1 MSKYQITHNAPI
13 ALCAAILISAL
24 VVPGSA
30 QNAVIAQE
38 QGFTIPPNV
47 QTPVVLQTQPDA
59 ACDLHLPGVND
70 AAHTMRLYANEE
82 GYVRVHLTVQEGS
95 QEDQRVQLD
104 CAAGGTV
111 TTYPVRL
118 RAAVSAT
125 ADMPAPQAYVPTP
138 KSARVLP
145 ALTEATAQQ
154 FSDQYLASLG
164 YPPRPDATA
173 SPDRYA
179 KWLDRVSRPMTVLQP
194 HLVSNPNI
202 TRRPR
207 SVEKGVEAN
216 TLETLSNWSGQ
227 ELRYKSNSYFEIDGD
242 WNVPSVTGEV
252 GKATYSTMWIGM
264 DGDPN
269 NPLDPKAVNDLV
281 QVGTEQDL
289 NDLGGGIGA
298 ANYYAWEELLPNQPF
313 EVVLPGLANINSGD
327 KIHASVYICD
337 SDTLRNQFGK
347 NACFYLD
354 DESFASSVAP
364 IVVPF
369 GSTTFQ
375 GSEAEWIMERPTL
388 KGGVLPDLANYGA
401 AFMTETGAENSI
413 GVEQSSAKAV
423 DITMTN
429 GKDTLS
435 TSTNL
440 PIVFTWHHFH

>member
-1 MSKYQITHNAPI
+1 MSKHQMIYNVPFA
-13 ALCAAILISAL
+13 ACAAILMSGLA
-24 VVPGSA
+24 VPGSA
-30 QNAVIAQE
+30 QNAVIVQE

-47 QTPVVLQTQPDA
+47 QTPVVLLTQPDA

-125 ADMPAPQAYVPTP
+125 ADMPAPQAYVPAP
-138 KSARVLP
+138 KDARVLP
-145 ALTEATAQQ
+145 ALTEETAQG
-154 FSDQYLASLG
+154 FSDRYLVSLG

-179 KWLDRVSRPMTVLQP
+179 KWLDRVSRPVTLLPP

-202 TRRPR
+202 TRQRR
-207 SVEKGVEAN
+207 GVEPGVEAN
-216 TLETLSNWSGQ
+216 TLETTNNWSGQ
-227 ELRYKSNSYFEIDGD
+227 ELRYKSSSYFEIDGA
-242 WNVPSVTGEV
+242 WNVPSVVGEV

-264 DGDPN
+264 DGDCN
-269 NPLDPKAVNDLV
+269 NPLDPKACNDLV
-281 QVGTEQDL
+281 QEGTEQDYS
-289 NDLGGGIGA
+289 DLGGGIGA
-298 ANYYAWEELLPNQPF
+298 AHYYAWEELLPNQPT
-313 EVVLPGLANINSGD
+313 EQYLPGLSNINSGD
-327 KIHASVYICD
+327 VIHASLYICD
-337 SDTLRNQFGK
+337 SDTLKDEFGK
-347 NACFYLD
+347 YACFVLLD
-354 DESFASSVAP
+354 ENVAQSVGP

-369 GSTTFQ
+369 GNTKFH

-388 KGGVLPDLANYGA
+388 TGGVLPDLANYGSA
-401 AFMTETGAENSI
+401 LMTGTDAENST
-413 GVEQSSAKAV
+413 GVGQSSAKAV
-423 DITMTN
+423 NITMTN

-440 PIVFTWHHFH
+440 PIVFTWRHFH

>member
-1 MSKYQITHNAPI
+1 MSKYQMTHNVPI
-13 ALCAAILISAL
+13 ALCAAILMSSLA
-24 VVPGSA
+24 VPGSA
-30 QNAVIAQE
+30 QNAVIAPE

-70 AAHTMRLYANEE
+70 AAQSMRLYANEE
-82 GYVRVHLTVQEGS
+82 GYVRVHLNIQEGS

-138 KSARVLP
+138 KAARVLP

-179 KWLDRVSRPMTVLQP
+179 KWLDRVSRPVTLLPP

-202 TRRPR
+202 TRRR
-207 SVEKGVEAN
+207 RGVETGVEAN
-216 TLETLSNWSGQ
+216 TLETTNNWSGQ

-242 WNVPSVTGEV
+242 WNVPSVVGEV

-264 DGDPN
+264 DGDSN
-269 NPLDPKAVNDLV
+269 NPLDPKAGNDLV
-281 QVGTEQDL
+281 QVGTEQDYS
-289 NDLGGGIGA
+289 DLGGGIGA
-298 ANYYAWEELLPNQPF
+298 ANYYA
-313 EVVLPGLANINSGD
+313 
-327 KIHASVYICD
+327 
-337 SDTLRNQFGK
+337 
-347 NACFYLD
+347 
-354 DESFASSVAP
+354 
-364 IVVPF
+364 
-369 GSTTFQ
+369 
-375 GSEAEWIMERPTL
+375 
-388 KGGVLPDLANYGA
+388 
-401 AFMTETGAENSI
+401 
-413 GVEQSSAKAV
+413 
-423 DITMTN
+423 
-429 GKDTLS
+429 
-435 TSTNL
+435 
-440 PIVFTWHHFH
+440 

>member
-1 MSKYQITHNAPI
+1 MSKYQIIHNVPI
-13 ALCAAILISAL
+13 AACAAILMSGLA
-24 VVPGSA
+24 VPGSA
-30 QNAVIAQE
+30 QNAVIAPE

-95 QEDQRVQLD
+95 QEGQRVQLD

-138 KSARVLP
+138 KTARVLP
-145 ALTEATAQQ
+145 ALTEETAQQ
-154 FSDQYLASLG
+154 FSDRYLASLG

-179 KWLDRVSRPMTVLQP
+179 KWLDRVSRPMTVLPP
-194 HLVSNPNI
+194 HLISNPNI
-202 TRRPR
+202 TRQPR
-207 SVEKGVEAN
+207 GVETGVEA
-216 TLETLSNWSGQ
+216 TTETSNNWSGL
-227 ELRYKSNSYFEIDGD
+227 ELQFNSGSYFEIDAH
-242 WNVPSVTGEV
+242 WNVPSVTGET

-269 NPLDPKAVNDLV
+269 NPHDPKAGNDLV
-281 QVGTEQDL
+281 QEGTEQDYS
-289 NDLGGGIGA
+289 DLGGGIGA
-298 ANYYAWEELLPNQPF
+298 AHYYAWEEILPNQPT
-313 EVVLPGLANINSGD
+313 EQYLPGLSNINAGD
-327 KIHASVYICD
+327 VIQASIYICD
-337 SDTLRNQFGK
+337 SDGLKDENGIY
-347 NACFYLD
+347 ACFVLLD
-354 DESFASSVAP
+354 TNVAQSVGP
-364 IVVPF
+364 IIVPF
-369 GSTTFQ
+369 GDTKFH

-388 KGGVLPDLANYGA
+388 KGGVLPNLANYGA
-401 AFMTETGAENSI
+401 ALMTGADVENSK
-413 GVEQSSAKAV
+413 GVGQSSAKGV
-423 DITMTN
+423 NITMTN

-435 TSTNL
+435 TATNL